1 MLITYYWGTEV
12 EVSIRT
18 VGLANVILKN
28 IGYSILGEDLC
39 LKVRNYKLGEE
50 LDPFG
55 IQLWKDGREL
65 EVNSEIRK
73 YHDCDLSNLLS
84 KGEKQTE
91 SIIYEGY
98 FQEAWFL
105 KKNEERIRGMFN
117 LPTIKIRD
125 PNEIIVFVRLG
136 DVAHIAPPYSYYQD
150 AIETI
155 QCKLSTGSKSFS
167 NGSSIN
173 NSYIATDSPNHPIV
187 KRLIKK
193 YKLNLVKSN
202 DVDTILFAREFD
214 NIILTAGTFNWLAAF
229 LSKAKIIIYPE
240 HAHLWHGDIYGIF
253 NWTKL
258 KWKNKAPLRYL
269 ILNKYYQQ
277 YNYLIHFYRYL
288 KMIIRDIFGHVFK
301 IKGFLQKIKN
311 LIF

>member
-1 MLITYYWGTEV
+1 MLITHYWGTN
-12 EVSIRT
+12 VSIRT
-18 VGLANVILKN
+18 IGLANVILKN

-39 LKVRNYKLGEE
+39 LKVSSYKLGEE

-55 IQLWKDGREL
+55 MKLWNDGREL
-65 EVNSEIRK
+65 KVNSNIRK
-73 YHDCDLSNLLS
+73 YDDSDLPHLLS
-84 KGEKQTE
+84 KGEKQ
-91 SIIYEGY
+91 SASFIYEGF
-98 FQEAWFL
+98 FQEGWFL
-105 KKNEERIRGMFN
+105 KKNEDRIKDMFN
-117 LPTIKIRD
+117 LPNVNRRD
-125 PNEIIVFVRLG
+125 PNDMIVFVRLG
-136 DVAHIAPPYSYYQD
+136 DVAHIAPPYAYYQE

-155 QCKLSTGSKSFS
+155 QGNLSSRSKSHS
-167 NGSSIN
+167 NVSSMK
-173 NSYIATDSPNHPIV
+173 NSYIATDTPNHPLV
-187 KRLIKK
+187 KKLIKK
-193 YKLNLVKSN
+193 YNLNLVKSN

-253 NWTKL
+253 GWTKL